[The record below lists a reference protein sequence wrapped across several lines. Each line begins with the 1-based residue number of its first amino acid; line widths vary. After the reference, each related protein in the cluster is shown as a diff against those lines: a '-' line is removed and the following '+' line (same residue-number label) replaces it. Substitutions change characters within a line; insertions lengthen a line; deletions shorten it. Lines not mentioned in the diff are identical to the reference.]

1 VKLVSNTHFNTPF
14 SKKLFWLHLFLKGV
28 YMNKLLKT
36 VLFFVLFDAIYLF
49 LSNKY
54 FQRQI
59 KLVQGSGIQIQ
70 VWKLVL
76 TYIILVLGFYYFV
89 IVKNLSLKDTFLL
102 GLFIYAVY
110 EFTNYSIFK
119 QWNWF
124 TVVLDSLWGGILYA
138 LVRYFVKN

>member
-1 VKLVSNTHFNTPF
+1 
-14 SKKLFWLHLFLKGV
+14 
-28 YMNKLLKT
+28 MNKLLKT
-36 VLFFVLFDAIYLF
+36 AFFLIFFDSIYLF
-49 LSNKY
+49 LSHQY

-59 KLVQGSGIQIQ
+59 KLVQGSEMHVQI
-70 VWKLVL
+70 WKLIL
-76 TYIILVLGFYYFV
+76 TYILLVLGFYYFV
-89 IVKNLSLKDTFLL
+89 IIKNLSLKDSFLL

-124 TVVLDSLWGGILYA
+124 TVVLDTLWGGILYA

>member
-1 VKLVSNTHFNTPF
+1 
-14 SKKLFWLHLFLKGV
+14 
-28 YMNKLLKT
+28 MNKLLKT